1 MKPRK
6 NRSAF
11 SEGDGHRRMCWACA
25 HVADVGVGVVV
36 DDDDDDGDVVV
47 VVVDRHSGFAC

>member
-11 SEGDGHRRMCWACA
+11 SEGDDHRRMCLACA
-25 HVADVGVGVVV
+25 HVADVGVV
-36 DDDDDDGDVVV
+36 DDSDDADVV